1 MIVETTTSYNPYQEV
16 LKILDLA
23 AEKLKLSKNDYEA
36 LRYSERELRVS
47 IPVEMDDGSI
57 KVFTG
62 YRVQHSS
69 SRGPC
74 KGGVRFSP
82 EVDLDEVR
90 ALAAWMT
97 LKCALVNIPF
107 GGAKGGVHCN
117 PVELSERELRS
128 LTRRYTAMISP
139 IIGPEIDIPAPDV
152 NTDAKIMSWIMDT
165 YSMIKGYN
173 NPAVVTGK
181 PLLLEGCLGRG
192 EATGRGVMLTIV
204 NLYNKLDQPLA
215 GQTVAIQGFG
225 KVGNA
230 AARLLQEKGCKIIA
244 VSDASSGLYQE
255 QGLDVNQLINY
266 VNTKGNLLKD
276 YQEDGVK
283 HISNQELLTMKVD
296 ILIPAAVENQIT
308 ADIARKIQARIIVE
322 GANGPTTSGA
332 DMILEEKGIMAIP
345 DILANAGGV
354 VVSYFE
360 WVQNK
365 ESFKWQEVEVKQKL
379 AVIME
384 EAFAEVWKV
393 HQDYQVSLRIAAYMI
408 ALQRTA
414 ETKKL
419 RGVFP

>member
-1 MIVETTTSYNPYQEV
+1 MSVETDKSYNPYQEV

-117 PVELSERELRS
+117 PAVLSERELRS

-204 NLYNKLDQPLA
+204 NLYKKLGQPLA

-230 AARLLQEKGCKIIA
+230 AARLLQEKGCKIIG

-255 QGLDVNQLINY
+255 QGLDVDQLIKY
-266 VNTKGNLLKD
+266 VNAKGNLLKD
-276 YQEDGVK
+276 YREEGVK
-283 HISNQELLTMKVD
+283 HINNQELLTMKVD
-296 ILIPAAVENQIT
+296 ILIPAAIENQIT
-308 ADIARKIQARIIVE
+308 EDIARKTQARIIVE
-322 GANGPTTSGA
+322 GANGPTTSAA
-332 DMILEEKGIMAIP
+332 DMILEEKGILAIP

-365 ESFKWQEVEVKQKL
+365 ESFKWQEAEVKEKL

-384 EAFAEVWKV
+384 EAFTEVWKV
-393 HQDYQVSLRIAAYMI
+393 YQDYQVSPRIAAYMI

>member
-1 MIVETTTSYNPYQEV
+1 MSVETDKSYNPYQEV

-117 PVELSERELRS
+117 PSVLSERELRS

-204 NLYNKLDQPLA
+204 NLYKKLGQPLA

-230 AARLLQEKGCKIIA
+230 AARLLQEKGCKIIG

-255 QGLDVNQLINY
+255 QGLDVDQLIKY
-266 VNTKGNLLKD
+266 VNAKGNLLKD
-276 YQEDGVK
+276 YQEEGVK
-283 HISNQELLTMKVD
+283 HINNQELLTMKVD
-296 ILIPAAVENQIT
+296 ILIPAAIENQIT
-308 ADIARKIQARIIVE
+308 EDIARKTQARIIVE
-322 GANGPTTSGA
+322 GANGPTTSAA
-332 DMILEEKGIMAIP
+332 DMILEEKGILAIP

-365 ESFKWQEVEVKQKL
+365 ESFKWQEAEVKEKL

-384 EAFAEVWKV
+384 EAFTEVWKV
-393 HQDYQVSLRIAAYMI
+393 YQDYQVSPRIAAYMI